1 MLWRMHR
8 CSWSFCKI
16 YRQMKTSIVLMKS
29 FEIRRNTWTILKS
42 RTVQKLLIFYGIS
55 AFSRQSRWRQSS
67 FGGTAAF
74 RRRRPSFESRTRD
87 GATVRLPESWLGD
100 GPAGGDPFL
109 PKLTLWTPPFEF
121 LPTLNGCLEADE
133 VGLDYG
139 GWVRGRLIRKTILFI
154 ILDISQE
161 IYLVFGEIFL
171 SI

>member
-1 MLWRMHR
+1 MHR

-16 YRQMKTSIVLMKS
+16 YRQMKTSILLMKS

-87 GATVRLPESWLGD
+87 GATVRLPESWPGD
-100 GPAGGDPFL
+100 GPAGGAPFL
-109 PKLTLWTPPFEF
+109 PELTFCLPPFEF
-121 LPTLNGCLEADE
+121 LTTLTAVWKQTRLGWIMGGGCAGDLYAKQ
-133 VGLDYG
+133 YF
-139 GWVRGRLIRKTILFI
+139 LF
-154 ILDISQE
+154 
-161 IYLVFGEIFL
+161 EIFGRKY
-171 SI
+171 I